1 MDREKRDSINRMYE
15 LSLRLNVL
23 VAQMRERAFKMY
35 GFVS

>member
-1 MDREKRDSINRMYE
+1 MDKERRDSIKRMYE

-23 VAQMRERAFKMY
+23 VAQMRERAFKLY